1 MAIEQKYADLIN
13 ADIDG
18 EISDGSRS
26 ELQAF
31 LSENAEGRALHA
43 ELAALCGT
51 LDAVEQE
58 DPPPHMRHI
67 IMNSVPPARAA
78 DESPS
83 FLEALFATPAL
94 KYAVT
99 FAAGVFLTLSIVN
112 SSKIS
117 NQTFDNVTGLVGTV
131 AEPVSTTLASSVTLS
146 EVDISGTVSLRSA
159 GSLLILDFDLVSA
172 DHIDVQ
178 AEYTDRTIWFTGFA
192 QLASEGT
199 TVSAETGRV
208 LLGMEEGKRR
218 YAVYLHNEGGRDT
231 TVSLRFT
238 ADGKIVHQAKLDYSS
253 AD

>member
-238 ADGKIVHQAKLDYSS
+238 ADGKVVHQAKLDYSS